1 MFLFLA
7 TLTPLVG
14 RGVDRRV
21 RIIGG
26 EVFETVFTTVVVGVG
41 PVDDKGVGTPKLGP
55 GVGTPKLGLRVK
67 SGLRVRRAV
76 GAEVVV
82 GRDGGKTKLGLRV
95 RITGAAD
102 VEIVGTEVV
111 VGVGSVVERAVGS
124 GSAVVGLG
132 DGTVVVVG
140 IVGGA
145 MVVDIVGTVVFAG
158 VGTVV
163 DKGLGLSNAV
173 VGLGV
178 GRRDPPKSAP
188 IPSTWPVTLIIAVTS
203 NT

>member
-55 GVGTPKLGLRVK
+55 GVGTPKL
-67 SGLRVRRAV
+67 GLRVRRAV